1 MARILTLILLFICL
15 LSSQKSQAKVH
26 IPKNLTSE
34 DRIKVLEILGPG
46 TSGKILT
53 DPYPLGGFAGFE
65 VGIEIDAIPISDI
78 SNLGDSVPKQDLF
91 NYPIITIGKGV
102 YKNVDIFVH
111 FIPSSE
117 GTGISEYGG
126 IIRYGFY
133 QMAYLPVSFAL
144 NFSANSANI
153 NNQLITKNFGYDLVA
168 GITAQSIYFY
178 GGVGQLQ
185 SGGEFSG
192 GLPGTDGVTD
202 SGQIEQH
209 RVSPT
214 HYLVGVGFRVDSIF
228 LTGQMDYY
236 EQPTFAMKLG
246 FRY

>member
-1 MARILTLILLFICL
+1 MARILTLILLFLCI
-15 LSSQKSQAKVH
+15 LSSQESQAKVH
-26 IPKNLTSE
+26 LPKNLSSE
-34 DRIKVLEILGPG
+34 DRVKVLEILGPG

-65 VGIEIDAIPISDI
+65 AGIEIDAVPISDI
-78 SNLGDSVPKQDLF
+78 SNLGDTVPKQELF

-126 IIRYGFY
+126 IVRYGFY

-144 NFSANSANI
+144 NLSASSANI
-153 NNQLITKNFGYDLVA
+153 NNQLITKNFSYDFTA
-168 GITAQSIYFY
+168 GITTQNIYFY
-178 GGVGQLQ
+178 GGAGQLQ

-192 GLPGTDGVTD
+192 GGADGITD
-202 SGQIEQH
+202 SGQMEQH
-209 RVSPT
+209 KVNSP
-214 HYLVGVGFRVDSIF
+214 HYFVGVGFRVESIF
-228 LTGQMDYY
+228 LTGQMDYH